1 MNYTYLNIFYTVA
14 KLQNISKAAEELGV
28 TQPAVSRIISNIEKE
43 YHTKLFFRGKTGVT
57 LTRDGQNLFEM
68 IKAPLIELEKVSNN
82 ISGNKSLD
90 KATIHIGATS
100 TALYCYL
107 FEHLEEDIK
116 KLFPNVNFRIY
127 SDSSTK
133 LLDMVT
139 TGSIDFAFITTPYNK
154 REDLETHNIVK
165 LNDIL
170 IAPISYKDQIKDRVS
185 IKELE
190 NYPFILLNR
199 EMQFREYIDTF
210 LNKYKVHVG
219 TIYETDSSAILTPFV
234 EMGYGLTFIPDEMAI
249 KSIEERKCY
258 QINIKEKLPDRYI
271 AFAIKK
277 DKAHNSIINDI
288 KQRILENRNL
298 YLNK

>member
-43 YHTKLFFRGKTGVT
+43 YHTKLFFRSKTGVS

-82 ISGNKSLD
+82 LSSNKTSD
-90 KATIHIGATS
+90 KVTIHIGATS

-107 FEHLEEDIK
+107 FKHLEDDIK
-116 KLFPNVNFRIY
+116 KIFPNVNFKIY

-133 LLDMVT
+133 LLNMVSN
-139 TGSIDFAFITTPYNK
+139 GSIDFAFITTPYQG
-154 REDLETHNIVK
+154 REDLETHNVVK

-170 IAPISYKDQIKDRVS
+170 IAPISYKDQIKDKVS
-185 IKELE
+185 IKDLE
-190 NYPFILLNR
+190 NYPFILLSK
-199 EMQFREYIDTF
+199 EMQFREYIDNF
-210 LNKYKVHVG
+210 LNKYKVHV
-219 TIYETDSSAILTPFV
+219 TSIYETDSSAILTPFV
-234 EMGYGLTFIPDEMAI
+234 ELGYGLTFIPDEMAA
-249 KSIEERKCY
+249 KSINEGKCY
-258 QINIKEKLPDRYI
+258 QVNIKEKLPDRYI

-277 DKAHNSIINDI
+277 NKTHNSVIDDI
-288 KQRILENRNL
+288 KKRILDN
-298 YLNK
+298 